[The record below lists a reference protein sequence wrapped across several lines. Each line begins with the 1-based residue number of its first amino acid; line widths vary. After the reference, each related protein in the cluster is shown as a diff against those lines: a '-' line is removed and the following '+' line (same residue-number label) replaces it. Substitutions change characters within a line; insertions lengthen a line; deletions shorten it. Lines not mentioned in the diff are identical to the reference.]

1 MEAVYFVNLTDI
13 TPEEVLRGFLGRKIL
28 GRRVRSG
35 WRECEEVLE
44 LTLLKMGSCRSV
56 EEFREL
62 T

>member
-1 MEAVYFVNLTDI
+1 MNLTDI